1 MLYITILLFVFLF
14 LISCYIDYRHGM
26 MVDSLGGTKP
36 LSKSNIFGIMLWA
49 GFKSFGYW
57 FLFVIIPFTVISVVL
72 WGSTEL
78 NLDFY
83 TKHTKTIDC
92 IVLVFMIWVIWKLRL
107 KTLAQ
112 RMAEYD
118 SFYTV
123 KRSRAM
129 LICCVLLVSVPYLV
143 MSNFGDPIFQLEDV
157 TIKPTQYSGNDT
169 IFSQIL
175 QEVANADGHILSTK
189 ASIQEDFRNLY
200 RDLRNILVAGITI
213 STFLL
218 GLIIMYFTRNHGVQK
233 LTSIDKNNE
242 SNTEATRDN

>member
-14 LISCYIDYRHGM
+14 LISYYVEYRYGI

-36 LSKSNIFGIMLWA
+36 LSKRGIFDNMLWA
-49 GFKSFGYW
+49 GLKTFGYW
-57 FLFVIIPFTVISVVL
+57 FIFAILYVIICVIL
-72 WGSTEL
+72 WGLTE
-78 NLDFY
+78 LDFY
-83 TKHTKTIDC
+83 FYAEHTTTIDC
-92 IVLVFMIWVIWKLRL
+92 IVLLFMTWVIWKLRL
-107 KTLAQ
+107 KKLAQ

-118 SFYTV
+118 LFYTV

-129 LICCVLLVSVPYLV
+129 LICCILLVSVPYLV
-143 MSNFGDPIFQLEDV
+143 MSNIGEPIFQLEDV
-157 TIKPTQYSGNDT
+157 TIKPKQYSGNDT

-175 QEVANADGHILSTK
+175 QEVANTDGHILSTK

-218 GLIIMYFTRNHGVQK
+218 GLIIMYFTRNHDVQK

-242 SNTEATRDN
+242 SYTDATRDN

>member
-72 WGSTEL
+72 WVSTEL

-218 GLIIMYFTRNHGVQK
+218 GLIIMYFTRNHDVQK

-242 SNTEATRDN
+242 SITDATRDN

>member
-72 WGSTEL
+72 WVSTEL

-123 KRSRAM
+123 NRSRAM

-218 GLIIMYFTRNHGVQK
+218 GLIIMYFTRNHDIQK

-242 SNTEATRDN
+242 SNTDATRDN

>member
-72 WGSTEL
+72 WVSTEL

-218 GLIIMYFTRNHGVQK
+218 GLIIMYFTRNHDVQK

-242 SNTEATRDN
+242 SNTDATRDN

>member
-14 LISCYIDYRHGM
+14 LISYYVEYRYGI

-36 LSKSNIFGIMLWA
+36 LSKRGILDNMLWA
-49 GFKSFGYW
+49 GLKTFGYW
-57 FLFVIIPFTVISVVL
+57 FIFAILYVIICVIL
-72 WGSTEL
+72 WGLTD
-78 NLDFY
+78 LDFY
-83 TKHTKTIDC
+83 FYAEHTTTIDC
-92 IVLVFMIWVIWKLRL
+92 IVLLFMTWVIWKLRL
-107 KTLAQ
+107 KKLAQ

-118 SFYTV
+118 LFYTV

-129 LICCVLLVSVPYLV
+129 LICCILLVSVPYLV
-143 MSNFGDPIFQLEDV
+143 MSNFGEPIFQLEDV
-157 TIKPTQYSGNDT
+157 TIKPKQYSGNDT

-175 QEVANADGHILSTK
+175 QEVANTDGHILSTK

-218 GLIIMYFTRNHGVQK
+218 GLIIMYFTRNHDVQK

-242 SNTEATRDN
+242 SYTDATRDN